1 MTTYRVTIKGT
12 IEIQATSMEE
22 AELAVSRYSVGD
34 MLDSDIL
41 DITELNKEETEAEQ
55 TSK

>member
-41 DITELNKEETEAEQ
+41 DITELNKEESEAEQ